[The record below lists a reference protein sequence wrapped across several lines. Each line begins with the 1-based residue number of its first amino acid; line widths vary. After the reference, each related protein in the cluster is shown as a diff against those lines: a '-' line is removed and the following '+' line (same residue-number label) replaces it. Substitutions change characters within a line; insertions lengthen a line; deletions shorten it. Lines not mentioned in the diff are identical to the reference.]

1 MLFMF
6 VLLKSLK
13 KNPNSTKNY
22 YYFSPMNQNQNQK
35 PDLFGFETQQAN
47 YDLYRQ
53 EYPEEY
59 YEQILKKVPSSSRQN
74 YLDLGTGTGM
84 VLFKLSKYFSK
95 ISLGIDKSLKQ
106 LETAKNKL
114 TNESNNNIVFELMD
128 VKDLTGYMKE
138 RALPCFDLITIG
150 EALHW
155 FDVPQTLK
163 SIREEWLIKN
173 GVLAVLGY
181 ICKGF
186 VYNTQDKTKESLGF
200 KVYEKMMESVGPY
213 FECDR
218 IELDQAYPTYPFGKF
233 FENID
238 RREDIVQKEISV
250 QELIRYVRTFSAYN
264 TYLADNSKK
273 EGFIDALEVMEKQ
286 IKEDLKAFG
295 GDICNL
301 EKPLK
306 LVKKFFLIISQ

>member
-1 MLFMF
+1 MDQ
-6 VLLKSLK
+6 
-13 KNPNSTKNY
+13 NS
-22 YYFSPMNQNQNQK
+22 K
-35 PDLFGFETQQAN
+35 PDLFGFETQQSN
-47 YDLYRQ
+47 YDLYRPA
-53 EYPEEY
+53 YPEEY
-59 YEQILKKVPSSSRQN
+59 YELILKKVPLSSREH

-84 VLFKLSKYFSK
+84 VLFQLNKYFSK

-106 LETAKNKL
+106 LETAQKKL
-114 TNESNNNIVFELMD
+114 TNDNKNIVFELMD
-128 VKDLTGYMKE
+128 IKDLTGYMNEKK
-138 RALPCFDLITIG
+138 LPRFDLITIG

-155 FDVPQTLK
+155 FDVPQALK
-163 SIREEWLIKN
+163 SIREEWLAKN
-173 GVLAVLGY
+173 GILAVLGY

-186 VYNTQDKTKESLGF
+186 VYNIQDKTKESKGF

-218 IELDQAYPTYPFGKF
+218 VELEQAYPTYPFSKF

-250 QELIRYVRTFSAYN
+250 NEFIRYIKTFSGYN

-273 EGFIDALEVMEKQ
+273 EGFVDALEVMEKQ
-286 IKEDLKAFG
+286 IKEDLNCFG

-306 LVKKFFLIISQ
+306 LVMKFFLIISQ